1 MKGFF
6 KTGLILMTYCAV
18 AGLGLGLVYSITKDR
33 ITSAEFKNK
42 TQAVEHVL
50 KDENGSYLVPISEI
64 ENTVFNTK
72 STDEILYETDKGK
85 VLSPVYVFEVSNQ
98 KIYVVTGSSIGFGGP
113 VVTVASFVEDNKGI
127 SLHSIKVIEYSQETP
142 GLGAKIADSSIQ
154 KRFYPLD
161 STALENGVNVD
172 KDVGSPDLPPDE
184 AKKNG
189 IVKVSDVMTGA
200 TITPRAVVNSIN
212 TMYEYLVKRMGGS
225 EQ

>member
-6 KTGLILMTYCAV
+6 KTGLILMIYCAV
-18 AGLGLGLVYSITKDR
+18 AGLGLGLVHSITKDR

-50 KDENGSYLVPISEI
+50 KDENGNYLVPISEI
-64 ENTVFNTK
+64 ENTVLNTK

-85 VLSPVYVFEVSNQ
+85 VLAPVYVFEVPNQ

-113 VVTVASFVEDNKGI
+113 VITVASFVKDDKGI
-127 SLHSIKVIEYSQETP
+127 SLYSIKVIEYSQETP

-154 KRFYPLD
+154 KRFYPMT
-161 STALENGVNVD
+161 STVLENGINVD
-172 KDVGSPDLPPDE
+172 KDVGSPDLSPSE
-184 AKKNG
+184 AKKSG